1 MTLPWVMGMV
11 GLCKRRQGGLA
22 LALALTCASPL
33 ALAADVVH
41 PVQQGDTLY
50 DIADT
55 YLADPQQWPE
65 LARVNGNPDPMR
77 LPVGSFI
84 TVPESLLRNKAG
96 GAVALHVSG
105 SVTHIRA
112 DGTREPLA
120 AGERLIDGES
130 VSTSRNGFA
139 TLELADGSLVRITG
153 DSDVQLERLKYV
165 VSRKRA
171 DTQIDVS
178 RGRVES
184 TVPPQRA
191 SGSRFRISTPLM
203 AAGVR
208 GTRFGVSVLPD
219 GHATSDVLSGEVE
232 VIPHRGA
239 RRAVRVS
246 AGKGNVTTAQRGVS
260 APSALLAA
268 PDLSAL
274 PAVQQRPLLDLSFP
288 AVQGAQAY
296 RAYVSLDAAL
306 YRVEANDV
314 VPTPR
319 VRFDTLD
326 DGDYVVVV
334 RAIDAQGI
342 EGEPATR
349 ALRLKA
355 RPEPPLTQRPM
366 HESVVEQDST
376 TLVWTSA
383 VGATG
388 YDVQLARDAGF
399 STLVQERT
407 ALTHNTLDLTDLASG
422 DYYWRIRTHAP
433 DRVGHADLGPFGDAR
448 RFSVRPPMG
457 GASLE
462 QTLDEGVV
470 FRWDGEPG
478 QRFRLQ
484 LAHDAGFA
492 AIAHQLDTTEPQ
504 TPSLTLPGG
513 DYFLRYQ
520 ATDADGYV
528 RQFSSTQ
535 RVQVTSYVGTT
546 FGGALRAADGSGILR
561 Q

>member
-1 MTLPWVMGMV
+1 MRLPWVIEGAAPR
-11 GLCKRRQGGLA
+11 KRRQAGLMLA
-22 LALALTCASPL
+22 LAFSTSL

-41 PVQQGDTLY
+41 SVQDGDTLY
-50 DIADT
+50 DIANT

-65 LARVNGNPDPMR
+65 LARVNGNPDPLR
-77 LPVGSFI
+77 LPLGSVI
-84 TVPESLLRNKAG
+84 TVPESMLRNKAG

-105 SVTHIRA
+105 NVTHIRA
-112 DGTREPLA
+112 DGAREPLA
-120 AGERLIDGES
+120 AGMRLIDGES

-208 GTRFGVSVLPD
+208 GTRFGVSVGAD

-246 AGKGNVTTAQRGVS
+246 AGKGNVTTAQRGVA
-260 APSALLAA
+260 APTALLSA

-274 PAVQQRPLLDLSFP
+274 PAVQQRPLLDVSFP
-288 AVQGAQAY
+288 AVSGAQAY

-334 RAIDAQGI
+334 RAIDAQGV

-355 RPEPPLTQRPM
+355 RPEPPITQGPT
-366 HESVVEQDST
+366 HESVVEQNST
-376 TLVWTSA
+376 TLSWTTA
-383 VGATG
+383 MGATA
-388 YDVQLARDAGF
+388 YDVQVARDAGF
-399 STLVQERT
+399 GTLVHEHT
-407 ALTHNTLDLTDLASG
+407 ALTQTTLDLRDLASG

-433 DRVGHADLGPFGDAR
+433 DRVGNADLGPFGDAR
-448 RFSVRPPMG
+448 RFSIRPAMG

-484 LAHDAGFA
+484 LAHDAAFA
-492 AIAHQLDTTEPQ
+492 NMAHQLDTTEPQ

-528 RQFSSTQ
+528 RKFSSTQ
-535 RVQVTSYVGTT
+535 QVRVVSYIGTA
-546 FGGALRAADGSGILR
+546 FGGALRASDGSGILR